1 MQESYFPQQGS
12 NWCSLHWKHESYP
25 LDHQESP
32 QIFLIVLHTCTD
44 LPQVSLVNRLRIGSR
59 VTLHLKKAGT
69 TLSLIRL
76 SWLVPFSLPIGFEK
90 VMVTTRANQIRRK
103 GFFWET
109 WGETWECLLFLNFK
123 TKSGR
128 GRRGLHIF
136 LCEDVGVRAAATL
149 F

>member
-76 SWLVPFSLPIGFEK
+76 S
-90 VMVTTRANQIRRK
+90 
-103 GFFWET
+103 
-109 WGETWECLLFLNFK
+109 
-123 TKSGR
+123 
-128 GRRGLHIF
+128 
-136 LCEDVGVRAAATL
+136 
-149 F
+149 